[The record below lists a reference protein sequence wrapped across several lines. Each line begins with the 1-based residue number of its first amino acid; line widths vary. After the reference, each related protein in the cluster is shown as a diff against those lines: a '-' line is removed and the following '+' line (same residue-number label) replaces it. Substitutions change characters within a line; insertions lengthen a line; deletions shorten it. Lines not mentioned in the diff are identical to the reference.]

1 MNLAEIQKILEA
13 KVIWGEDLEK
23 REVLT
28 GFGCDLMSDCLA
40 YAKPKG
46 LMLTGLCNS
55 QVIRTAEILDVQGIV
70 FVRGKQPD
78 QEMVDM
84 ARQKGIPLLSTNKL
98 MFDSCGLLFVA
109 GLQGG

>member
-13 KVIWGEDLEK
+13 KAFWEENLES
-23 REVLT
+23 REVLSC
-28 GFGCDLMSDCLA
+28 FGCDLMSDCLA

-55 QVIRTAEILDVQGIV
+55 QVIRTAEILEVQGIV

-84 ARQKGIPLLSTNKL
+84 AKQRGIPLLSTHKL
-98 MFDSCGLLFVA
+98 MFDSCGLLFAA
-109 GLQGG
+109 GLRGG